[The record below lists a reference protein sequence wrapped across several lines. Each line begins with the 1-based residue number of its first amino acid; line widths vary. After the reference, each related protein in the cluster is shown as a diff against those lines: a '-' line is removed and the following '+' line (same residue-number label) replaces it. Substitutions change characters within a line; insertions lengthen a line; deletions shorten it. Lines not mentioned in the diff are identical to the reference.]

1 MLLAVAVLLMF
12 IVPVAGQADQPVK
25 PLTGRLQ
32 LSAQQMRSNAPFFAT
47 VALTSNRP
55 TLIQGEVEIS
65 VYEERERLLQY
76 RSYRVALMRGEQ
88 TFRFLLPPVSPQG
101 LMYGMWAQLR
111 FHELREDGEYAT
123 HDLGATVLTEIGA
136 SRIFQVA
143 VCDGNSESLGMT
155 SRGRTVGQN
164 LRLDRFAPREE
175 GMRSPVHTAIVHLPA
190 ADVPVSP
197 LALTAYDVV
206 VLVGDAIG
214 QLTERQLDALQA
226 WVMAGGS
233 ICIVAPASVGPA
245 QLAFLNA
252 LAEMPAS
259 SPFDSARTTFSLDV
273 DGQVMA
279 LYEDGTDRAWSLH
292 FAGLGRAMIL
302 LDRSAIIEVSGTDQS
317 EQAQAWRRAVGFL
330 WKLRESQIERIARG
344 KTWQLNDLGWQDGTA
359 AYEYGVQPLYEVNQI
374 LPAVLPDNVRIVP
387 FLMIVLCLIG
397 LTVLIGP
404 VDYFM
409 LGMLRRRKFTWVT
422 YPTMTIAFTVL
433 VVQLTNGFMGS
444 QNHRGHVR
452 IVDVGYGGRVL
463 RQTWLETV
471 MMSAT
476 GMVELDLEDVIV
488 TPVSLNNRI
497 LFDEEDTGVTS
508 VYIGRLFSAY
518 RHIGHARKWEP
529 QINRHFTISTGRTT
543 IESLNLEDVD
553 PAQWHRSDAR
563 ITLRGRLLDSDPTL
577 KDAYIVL
584 SHGKDDYVLSGRD
597 PIAAAYYRMDVSGW
611 NDEAIWD
618 PEPGWSY
625 RDVGFV
631 RMISRLPA
639 VNLFSVISQLA
650 PTGGSALE
658 DLSILNTGDSSTW
671 LLVIVQP
678 EQDGNGFVVY
688 RRVFRE

>member
-1 MLLAVAVLLMF
+1 
-12 IVPVAGQADQPVK
+12 
-25 PLTGRLQ
+25 
-32 LSAQQMRSNAPFFAT
+32 
-47 VALTSNRP
+47 
-55 TLIQGEVEIS
+55 
-65 VYEERERLLQY
+65 
-76 RSYRVALMRGEQ
+76 
-88 TFRFLLPPVSPQG
+88 
-101 LMYGMWAQLR
+101 
-111 FHELREDGEYAT
+111 
-123 HDLGATVLTEIGA
+123 
-136 SRIFQVA
+136 
-143 VCDGNSESLGMT
+143 
-155 SRGRTVGQN
+155 
-164 LRLDRFAPREE
+164 
-175 GMRSPVHTAIVHLPA
+175 
-190 ADVPVSP
+190 
-197 LALTAYDVV
+197 
-206 VLVGDAIG
+206 
-214 QLTERQLDALQA
+214 
-226 WVMAGGS
+226 
-233 ICIVAPASVGPA
+233 
-245 QLAFLNA
+245 
-252 LAEMPAS
+252 
-259 SPFDSARTTFSLDV
+259 
-273 DGQVMA
+273 
-279 LYEDGTDRAWSLH
+279 
-292 FAGLGRAMIL
+292 
-302 LDRSAIIEVSGTDQS
+302 
-317 EQAQAWRRAVGFL
+317 
-330 WKLRESQIERIARG
+330 
-344 KTWQLNDLGWQDGTA
+344 
-359 AYEYGVQPLYEVNQI
+359 
-374 LPAVLPDNVRIVP
+374 
-387 FLMIVLCLIG
+387 
-397 LTVLIGP
+397 
-404 VDYFM
+404 
-409 LGMLRRRKFTWVT
+409 
-422 YPTMTIAFTVL
+422 MTIAFTVL